1 VKYKSLLIALVAGI
15 LCGPFLSFGAYED
28 VLKLRET
35 DTERSL
41 RVEQE
46 RLADEAARIDW
57 MERKD
62 QAASDDHLFVK
73 PAPDE
78 DPEVFARNTL
88 KAYYC
93 KEIGVESL
101 PEGMLDTFIAEDVGK
116 DVSYNNALES
126 LKKTKRWGSPHFELT
141 PQELEQYKMSTWE
154 WLWSGG
160 VPLFVLVGLF
170 ASIAAISI
178 FHKTTGSKIEKSEP
192 KPEEKG
198 ESRMSMKD
206 KATQLQKGINV
217 AQKTVVAVIIPI
229 VALLV
234 ARWLIDEFVY
244 YRPGRLDKT
253 WWAWALAFIAIG
265 VIEFF
270 WLKTPAD
277 VRRDKETL

>member
-15 LCGPFLSFGAYED
+15 LCWPFLSFGGYKELMKSGIA
-28 VLKLRET
+28 ET
-35 DTERSL
+35 PKE
-41 RVEQE
+41 EQI
-46 RLADEAARIDW
+46 RLQQEEAKKI
-57 MERKD
+57 
-62 QAASDDHLFVK
+62 DHLKGWDDYSADDLLFVE

-101 PEGMLDTFIAEDVGK
+101 PEGMLDTFIAKDVGK
-116 DVSYNNALES
+116 GVSYDTALES
-126 LKKTKRWGSPHFELT
+126 LRYNKRWGTEARDPT
-141 PQELEQYKMSTWE
+141 PQELEQYRMTIGE
-154 WLWSGG
+154 QLWSSG
-160 VPLFVLVGLF
+160 VPLFVLIGLF
-170 ASIAAISI
+170 ATIAAISI

-270 WLKTPAD
+270 WLKTPAA

>member
-1 VKYKSLLIALVAGI
+1 MKYQSLLIALVAGI
-15 LCGPFLSFGAYED
+15 FCCPFLSFGTLAD
-28 VLKLRET
+28 LMKQGIKET
-35 DTERSL
+35 P
-41 RVEQE
+41 EQE
-46 RLADEAARIDW
+46 QIRLQQEEYKKVNIFEGWDDATAD
-57 MERKD
+57 KL
-62 QAASDDHLFVK
+62 LFVE
-73 PAPDE
+73 PAPHE

-88 KAYYC
+88 HAYYS
-93 KEIGVESL
+93 KEIGVDSL
-101 PEGMLDTFIAEDVGK
+101 PEEAFKQFIQEDFGK
-116 DVSYNNALES
+116 DVSYHTALES
-126 LKKTKRWGSPHFELT
+126 IRKTKRWGSPHFEPT
-141 PQELEQYKMSTWE
+141 QQELEQYKESLGE
-154 WLWSGG
+154 RLWSIR
-160 VPLFVLVGLF
+160 VPLFALVGLLV
-170 ASIAAISI
+170 SIAAISI

-206 KATQLQKGINV
+206 NATQLQKGINV

-253 WWAWALAFIAIG
+253 WWAWAIAFIAIG

-277 VRRDKETL
+277 VRREKETL